1 MAASL
6 RRALFAAT
14 VPAAC
19 LAIAPA
25 VALAV
30 PPPTPTITATLPAS
44 PGNDLMPEVKGTAQA
59 GSTVTLYTNNTC
71 TGTIAAQGPAE
82 TFTTTGLAV
91 TVAPGSTTIF
101 YATAFVGLESSGC
114 SAPFAYTEDP
124 APPPAPTVADTIPA
138 SPSSDNTPQIRGS
151 AADGTTV
158 RLYTNAAC
166 TGADAG
172 IGTAAQFASTGL
184 TVQVGDN
191 TSTFFYAAASDG
203 VFTSPCSTTFV
214 LYTHQL
220 PAPPPPLFSDS
231 DPDSPANDNMPF
243 IKGTAVAGGVVRL
256 YATPACT
263 GPGFG
268 AGLTAAFASPG
279 IQTSVFNDATTT
291 LYATVT
297 NAAGTTSACS
307 TSSLTYVEDS
317 TPPETTITAGPP
329 ATVAA
334 GSTVRFEFTS
344 SEAGSRFECHL
355 HVPGFQACSSPAT
368 YPALP
373 AGARSGSPTLQ
384 VRAIDRAGN
393 EDGSTATRS
402 YAVTAG
408 PPPPPPPPS
417 AQPRPG
423 CALRVAPIAG
433 TAAANTINGT
443 PRSDVILGR
452 AGNDLLRGLAG
463 SDCLYGEAGNDRLRG
478 GNGGDRLFGGPGA
491 DRLEGES
498 GADRLEGGS
507 GNDRMTGAAGNDRLT
522 DHSGRDTFTAGAGN
536 DRVDAR
542 DTAPLHRRVRDTVS
556 CGPGARD
563 VALADRRDVVLR
575 DCERVTR
582 R

>member
-1 MAASL
+1 MSL
-6 RRALFAAT
+6 RRALAGCA
-14 VPAAC
+14 VLAAC
-19 LAIAPA
+19 LAGAPS

-30 PPPTPTITATLPAS
+30 PPPTPTITGTLPAS
-44 PGNDLMPEVKGTAQA
+44 PGNDLMPEVKGAAQA

-71 TGTIAAQGPAE
+71 TGLIAAQGPAA
-82 TFTTTGLAV
+82 TFTTTGLTV
-91 TVAPGSTTIF
+91 TVAPGSITNF
-101 YATAFVGLESSGC
+101 YASAFVGAEVSGC
-114 SAPFAYTEDP
+114 SAPFPYTEDP
-124 APPPAPTVADTIPA
+124 APPPAPTVTDTVPA

-166 TGADAG
+166 TGADVG
-172 IGTAAQFASTGL
+172 SGTAAQFASTGIS
-184 TVQVGDN
+184 VQVGDN
-191 TSTFFYAAASDG
+191 TATFFYAAASDG
-203 VFTSPCSTTFV
+203 LFTSTCSTTFV

-220 PAPPPPLFSDS
+220 PAPPPPVFTDS
-231 DPDSPANDNMPF
+231 DPDPPSNNNMPF
-243 IKGTAVAGGVVRL
+243 IKGTAVAGGVVQL
-256 YATPACT
+256 YATPNCT

-268 AGLTAAFASPG
+268 AGVAAAFASPG
-279 IQTSVFNDATTT
+279 IQTSVFNDAATT
-291 LYATVT
+291 LYATVS
-297 NAAGTTSACS
+297 AGGTTSACS

-317 TPPETTITAGPP
+317 TPPETTITAGPA
-329 ATVAA
+329 ATVSAS
-334 GSTVRFEFTS
+334 STVRFEFAS

-355 HVPGFQACSSPAT
+355 HVPGFQPCSSPST

-373 AGARSGSPTLQ
+373 AGSSSGSPTLQ

-393 EDGSTATRS
+393 EDGSTARRS
-402 YAVTAG
+402 YTVTASST
-408 PPPPPPPPS
+408 PPPPPS
-417 AQPRPG
+417 ASLRPG
-423 CALRVAPIAG
+423 CTLRVAAIAG

-478 GNGGDRLFGGPGA
+478 GSGADRLLGGPGA
-491 DRLEGES
+491 DRLEGE
-498 GADRLEGGS
+498 S

-542 DTAPLHRRVRDTVS
+542 DTAPLGRRVRDTVS
-556 CGPGARD
+556 CGTGTRD
-563 VALADRRDVVLR
+563 VALADRRDLVLR
-575 DCERVTR
+575 DCERITR